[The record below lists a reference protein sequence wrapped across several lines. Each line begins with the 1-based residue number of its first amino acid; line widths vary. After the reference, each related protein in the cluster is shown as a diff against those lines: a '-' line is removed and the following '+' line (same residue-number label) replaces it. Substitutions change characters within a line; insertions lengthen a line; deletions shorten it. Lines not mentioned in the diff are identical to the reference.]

1 MFILDTKVTSDLV
14 SRHKAL
20 RMGKNFVAF
29 VSSFAALCIFRQP
42 KRALFHSVFVF
53 NNKKLY
59 TSVFILHS
67 SFKKT

>member
-1 MFILDTKVTSDLV
+1 MLILDTKVTSDLV

-42 KRALFHSVFVF
+42 KKNFV
-53 NNKKLY
+53 
-59 TSVFILHS
+59 S
-67 SFKKT
+67 